1 MATEFTISRKEATV
15 AIAPF
20 VLLGL
25 ADVALLL
32 LWGLD
37 PLWGFMILPPILF
50 ISVLGWIA
58 FRTGFARDRVGDGPD
73 EAGVESDSTVTEETA
88 VEEEL
93 V

>member
-1 MATEFTISRKEATV
+1 MATEFTISRKRASLF
-15 AIAPF
+15 ILPF

-25 ADVALLL
+25 GDVALLL

-50 ISVLGWIA
+50 ISVIGWIA
-58 FRTGFARDRVGDGPD
+58 MRTGFARDRVDD
-73 EAGVESDSTVTEETA
+73 ESEETA

-93 V
+93 A